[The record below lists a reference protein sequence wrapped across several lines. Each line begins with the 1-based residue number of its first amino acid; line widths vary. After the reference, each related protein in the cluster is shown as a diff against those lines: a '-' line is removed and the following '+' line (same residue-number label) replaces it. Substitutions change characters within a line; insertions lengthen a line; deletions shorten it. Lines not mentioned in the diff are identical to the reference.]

1 MVKILFI
8 SYRLKQNNV
17 SKDIIGDSFQ
27 YVFHVLNPNPNM
39 EELELHS
46 GKVIGVTKS
55 EVKVRFEDQEEWYF
69 TYDEYR
75 LGRELMDRIVLSGET
90 IQFTGMKSS
99 RRNKKRKVNDSVGD
113 CDPTGVE
120 EEEEEEEEEGGV
132 VDPTMR
138 KAVDAMKEASNNK
151 LVSYQKSDIYEDCI
165 QFNVS
170 LDNNNIG
177 LFIVFPS
184 KEARDNAIKS
194 YIGATVHCFK
204 PVFIQEHLIYQFPVE
219 AIVAIQRFST
229 DANTLLKELMI
240 NFDEFVQYAISRE
253 GRGFFLQA
261 YDEVSRKYKFEDNTY
276 YYYKIDEF
284 DKEMTFS
291 AVLRSSQIFG
301 YR

>member
-113 CDPTGVE
+113 CDPTGV
-120 EEEEEEEEEGGV
+120 V
-132 VDPTMR
+132 
-138 KAVDAMKEASNNK
+138 K
-151 LVSYQKSDIYEDCI
+151 
-165 QFNVS
+165 
-170 LDNNNIG
+170 
-177 LFIVFPS
+177 
-184 KEARDNAIKS
+184 
-194 YIGATVHCFK
+194 
-204 PVFIQEHLIYQFPVE
+204 
-219 AIVAIQRFST
+219 
-229 DANTLLKELMI
+229 
-240 NFDEFVQYAISRE
+240 
-253 GRGFFLQA
+253 
-261 YDEVSRKYKFEDNTY
+261 
-276 YYYKIDEF
+276 
-284 DKEMTFS
+284 
-291 AVLRSSQIFG
+291 
-301 YR
+301 